1 MLPIDGLPFEGGAQ
15 GTYSFGMGEI
25 SMSYYS
31 GYDRVFN
38 LTGVNAFGN
47 GQQVN
52 PDLSFAYID
61 ILFGYRKT
69 NVFGMGGLFLTDW
82 FILRGDFGYFS
93 TKDQNF
99 NIERECPIDPVF
111 YDNLWLSIPLI
122 EKSNYLQSTIQLET
136 ELPFNINFIAQYFT
150 HDTINY
156 FSGSLPVLPSIPNI
170 AIDLENITPANF
182 FTPGMG
188 VPLAVI
194 TNKAGIIIMDRTF
207 MNEQLKISMTT
218 MLDLD
223 DYEGVSGIPGSLI
236 EYKIEYNFTQDI
248 LGLLGI
254 TTIRGADNHPNR
266 ENYQFNK
273 MEDFS
278 HIRFELKYFF

>member
-1 MLPIDGLPFEGGAQ
+1 
-15 GTYSFGMGEI
+15 
-25 SMSYYS
+25 
-31 GYDRVFN
+31 
-38 LTGVNAFGN
+38 
-47 GQQVN
+47 
-52 PDLSFAYID
+52 
-61 ILFGYRKT
+61 
-69 NVFGMGGLFLTDW
+69 MGGLFLTDW

-93 TKDQNF
+93 TKDQNS
-99 NIERECPIDPVF
+99 NIERECPIDTDY

-150 HDTINY
+150 HDTLNY
-156 FSGSLPVLPSIPNI
+156 SAGSLPDLPSIPNI
-170 AIDLENITPANF
+170 AINLENMTPANF

-207 MNEQLKISMTT
+207 MNEQLKISMTS

-223 DYEGVSGIPGSLI
+223 LYEGVSGIPGSLT
-236 EYKIEYNFTQDI
+236 EYKIEYNITQDF
-248 LGLLGI
+248 LGLLGVTKVI
-254 TTIRGADNHPNR
+254 GSKDHPDG
-266 ENYQFNK
+266 ENYQFIK